1 MSNQPIFIAGPD
13 RSGTT
18 LLYALLASHP
28 NISMVRRTNFWRW
41 FYHRYGDLHEEANFE
56 RLLDSMLRYKRIQPL
71 NPDGERIRREFW
83 QGEPSYGR
91 VFALFQQHN
100 AERIGKPRW
109 GDKSLHTE
117 HFIEEVLAEFPNAKF
132 IHMSRDPRDRYASV
146 RKRFGKDTPRL
157 GAATGRWLSSMR
169 LAERNKQKYPENY
182 MIVRFEDLAAKP
194 EEASRKIC
202 DFIGEEYSPEMLTM
216 EGASKYRDSGG
227 NSSFEQIKPGAISTS
242 PIGRYRKVLSAAE
255 IAFIQLFTG
264 KEMQALDYQKETVTL
279 HFAEAIKFFSWVL
292 PYQAARMLGWM
303 FLNSLFFIK
312 QAPVPE
318 TRFIDESEVGF
329 SKLGGSHAQR

>member
-1 MSNQPIFIAGPD
+1 MSDQPIFIAGPD

-41 FYHRYGDLHEEANFE
+41 FYNRYGDLHDEENFE
-56 RLLDSMLRYKRIQPL
+56 RLLDKMLRYKRLEPL
-71 NPDGERIRREFW
+71 NPDGERIRKEFW

-91 VFALFQQHN
+91 VFALLQQHN

-117 HFIEEVLAEFPNAKF
+117 HYVDQVLSEFPAAKF

-169 LAERNKQKYPENY
+169 VAERNRRKYPQNY
-182 MIVRFEDLAAKP
+182 MIVRFEDLAANP
-194 EEASRKIC
+194 EETSRKIC
-202 DFIGEEYSPEMLTM
+202 AFIEEKYSPEMLTLD
-216 EGASKYRDSGG
+216 GASKYRNSGG
-227 NSSFEQIKPGAISTS
+227 NSSFEQIKPGAISTK
-242 PIGRYRKVLSAAE
+242 PIGRYKSVLSKSE
-255 IAFIQLFTG
+255 IVYIQRFAG
-264 KEMQALDYQKETVTL
+264 KEMRALEYEHEPMNFTFT
-279 HFAEAIKFFSWVL
+279 EALKYYFWIM
-292 PYQAARMLGWM
+292 PYQAARMIGWLM
-303 FLNSLFFIK
+303 LNSLLFIRKGSVPKSRFF
-312 QAPVPE
+312 
-318 TRFIDESEVGF
+318 DENEGKISQ
-329 SKLGGSHAQR
+329 LGDSHI